1 MSFQNPASIESD
13 ASGRE
18 LRMRRV
24 MGSAEELTME
34 VLRLLVLYPHD
45 EEALRSIGVSKEETA
60 ARLCET
66 LPRPGGMLMTAD
78 DGHRLQGLLY
88 LEPMLGPSAAMG
100 MHAWN
105 VGPLVIAPDVPGDT
119 VATMLEK
126 SLAALSVPA
135 DFITARVPSA
145 DGSAISGLQKSGF
158 EVVSGEA
165 VAVAKPPGSSR
176 IQHNDVDFA
185 LLDPEHLEAAL
196 EIACDCMQCNSFA
209 CNQGFDRNRVCKCS
223 RLSLRPY
230 IYEKDKKGLVALDS
244 DGEVIGFAA
253 YSFDADIKTPPTYGV
268 GSMDQLCVSADG
280 GSVMLER
287 LLGRKVLNE
296 LFGGGVETVI
306 TKTLLNETGARVESL
321 KKIGFEVTHSN
332 LVMRR
337 WSTRSRFTS
346 RPFFQGRVQ

>member
-1 MSFQNPASIESD
+1 MSFQDPVSIESD
-13 ASGRE
+13 ASGRG
-18 LRMRRV
+18 LRMRRI
-24 MGSAEELTME
+24 MGSAKELTME

-66 LPRPGGMLMTAD
+66 LPRPGGVLMTAD
-78 DGHRLQGLLY
+78 DGRRLQGVLY
-88 LEPMLGPSAAMG
+88 MEPMLGPSAAMG

-105 VGPLVIAPDVPGDT
+105 VGPLIIAPGVPGDT
-119 VATMLEK
+119 VAAMLEK

-145 DGSAISGLQKSGF
+145 DGGAIRGLQKSGF

-165 VAVAKPPGSSR
+165 FAVARPPGSSR
-176 IQHNDVDFA
+176 IQHDGVGFA
-185 LLDPEHLEAAL
+185 PLDPESLEAAL
-196 EIACDCMQCNSFA
+196 DIACDCMQCNSFA
-209 CNQGFDRNRVCKCS
+209 CNQGFDRSRVCKCS

-230 IYEKDKKGLVALDS
+230 IYEKDKQGLVALDPY
-244 DGEVIGFAA
+244 GAVIGFAA
-253 YSFDADIKTPPTYGV
+253 YSFDADIETPPSYGV
-268 GSMDQLCVSADG
+268 GSMDQLCVSADRG
-280 GSVMLER
+280 NVMLER

-296 LFGGGVETVI
+296 LFGRGVEAVI
-306 TKTLLNETGARVESL
+306 TKTLLNEAGARVESL

-337 WSTRSRFTS
+337 WSTRSRSTS
-346 RPFFQGRVQ
+346 RSFYAGSLH